1 LVPTPLGGGRLPDLK
16 GGTHIRRCFMF
27 YFAAHCLALLC
38 IVFCCF
44 VLLCFVMFCAMPC
57 YGNAR
62 ALPHSFEC
70 ARDVQRFHTVETT
83 LACSYHGLATLRG
96 RAGVGFARLQ
106 KRSENIAAE
115 NERDTA
121 VAYHTSRGPVDPHSE
136 ASSDNYV
143 SYRSIVASCARAICV
158 VTAIGDTLSSQ
169 KYQRPLP
176 ARTWAV

>member
-1 LVPTPLGGGRLPDLK
+1 MSLVPTPLGGEGGGRLHDLK

-38 IVFCCF
+38 IVLRCF

-70 ARDVQRFHTVETT
+70 ARDVQRFHTVETG
-83 LACSYHGLATLRG
+83 LACSYYGLAALRG
-96 RAGVGFARLQ
+96 RAGVGFPRLQ

-115 NERDTA
+115 NEREPILPQRSHTTPLGDQWTRIA
-121 VAYHTSRGPVDPHSE
+121 RRVAIIIFHIE
-136 ASSDNYV
+136 ASSPPV
-143 SYRSIVASCARAICV
+143 PELFV
-158 VTAIGDTLSSQ
+158 
-169 KYQRPLP
+169 
-176 ARTWAV
+176 